1 MARRTPR
8 AHYDAIIV
16 GAGFGGLHMLH
27 RLRGLGLTVRLFDAA
42 DQVGG
47 TWFWNRYPG
56 ARCDF
61 ESHDY
66 SYEFDDQL
74 QQDWTWSERYPAQ
87 PEILRYLNH
96 VADRFDLRTDIQLR
110 TKVTSAQYAD
120 DTESWTVGTEGDD
133 HTETASA
140 QFLIMATGALSL
152 PRLPDFPGI
161 DRFAGR
167 WYHTANWPHESV
179 DFTGKKVAVI
189 GTGSSGVQVIPRIAQ
204 QSEYLYVLQR
214 TAGFIVPAHNR
225 PLSLDEDDAIKSD
238 YQAYRDRARESYLG
252 VHFPTEDVSA
262 LEATPDEHTAA
273 YEARWQAGGS
283 AILATYPDL
292 PTDVRANDT
301 LADFVRSK
309 IAELVVDDDTA
320 KLLTPQGFPI
330 GSKRLV
336 VDTEYYPTFNRDTV
350 ELIDV
355 RADPIE
361 EITETGIRT
370 SNTEYN
376 VDAIVFATGFDALT
390 GPLLNID
397 IRGTNGRTLTDK
409 WSAGPT
415 TYLGLAIAGFPN
427 LFSIA
432 GPGSPSVLSNVVRST
447 EQHVEWIAELLQHM
461 REHGYR
467 AIAAT
472 PDAEQ
477 RWVDDVNDVAAATVL
492 TSANSW
498 YLGANVPGK
507 PRVFMPYAGGVPEYR
522 RICDDIAADN
532 YRGFVLS

>member
-1 MARRTPR
+1 MAHE
-8 AHYDAIIV
+8 AHYDAIVV

-27 RLRGLGLTVRLFDAA
+27 RLRGIGMTVRLFDAA

-66 SYEFDDQL
+66 SYEFDDAL
-74 QQDWTWSERYPAQ
+74 QQQWTWSERYPAQ

-96 VADRFDLRTDIQLR
+96 VADRFNLRSDIQLR
-110 TKVTSAQYAD
+110 TKVTSAHFTD
-120 DTESWTVGTEGDD
+120 DTGTWTVGIECDGRP
-133 HTETASA
+133 ETASA
-140 QFLIMATGALSL
+140 QYLIMATGALSL
-152 PRLPDFPGI
+152 PRVPDFPGI
-161 DRFAGR
+161 DTFTGH
-167 WYHTANWPHESV
+167 WYHTANWPHEPV
-179 DFTGKKVAVI
+179 DFSGQRVAVI

-204 QSEYLYVLQR
+204 QAEHLYIMQR

-225 PLSLDEDDAIKSD
+225 PLESDDDVSIKSD

-252 VHFPTEDVSA
+252 VHFPTEPVSA
-262 LEATPDEHTAA
+262 LDATPDERTAA
-273 YEARWQAGGS
+273 YEARWSAGGS
-283 AILATYPDL
+283 SILATYPDL
-292 PTDVRANDT
+292 LTDLAANDT
-301 LADFVRSK
+301 LADFVRDK
-309 IAELVVDDDTA
+309 IATLVADDDTA

-336 VDTEYYPTFNRDTV
+336 VDTDYYPTFNLDSV
-350 ELIDV
+350 DLIDV

-361 EITETGIRT
+361 EITESGIRT
-370 SNTEYN
+370 SDAEYE

-390 GPLLNID
+390 GPLLSID
-397 IRGTNGRTLTDK
+397 IRGTNGQALADK
-409 WSAGPT
+409 WSVGPT

-447 EQHVEWIAELLQHM
+447 EQHVEWIAELLTHM
-461 REHGYR
+461 REHGHR
-467 AIAAT
+467 TVDAS

-477 RWVDDVNDVAAATVL
+477 DWVQHVNDVAAATIL

-522 RICDDIAADN
+522 RICNDTAADG
-532 YRGFVLS
+532 YRGFDLT